1 MHVGTLHVGIPIV
14 SYITASGNCGTSVPK
29 QKLNA
34 WLTGD
39 NVCNYIHRVACFE
52 DVHEGGERRIQVSNQ
67 SLAAGLGANNGGCQS
82 TCEAIVTRVRSGRV
96 LEYIEEDIA
105 Q

>member
-1 MHVGTLHVGIPIV
+1 M
-14 SYITASGNCGTSVPK
+14 
-29 QKLNA
+29 
-34 WLTGD
+34 
-39 NVCNYIHRVACFE
+39 R
-52 DVHEGGERRIQVSNQ
+52 EGKGESKSQNQ
-67 SLAAGLGANNGGCQS
+67 SFAAGLGANNGGCQS